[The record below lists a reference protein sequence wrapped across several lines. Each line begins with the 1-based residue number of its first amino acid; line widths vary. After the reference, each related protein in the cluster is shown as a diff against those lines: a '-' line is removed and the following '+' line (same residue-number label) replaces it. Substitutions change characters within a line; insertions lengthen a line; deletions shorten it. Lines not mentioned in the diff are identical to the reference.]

1 MIRSRNRKCSIFFFL
16 LQRLQTA
23 AEAAVTAYE
32 YNSSLTLAD
41 IEYLNVNEVKNMT
54 LEYDPHFGQEVFE
67 EESGVHIPIEIYEGC
82 EYTCVLSSSLTLV
95 QVWALIV
102 GGHVHVQSIKGAF
115 ICSIL
120 VDVRAVS
127 KPPMQHM

>member
-1 MIRSRNRKCSIFFFL
+1 M
-16 LQRLQTA
+16 
-23 AEAAVTAYE
+23 TAYE

-95 QVWALIV
+95 QVWAVIV
-102 GGHVHVQSIKGAF
+102 GGHVTINEGCFYLLDPCRCTSRFKATNATHVIMEQ
-115 ICSIL
+115 IL
-120 VDVRAVS
+120 RCF
-127 KPPMQHM
+127 